1 VSLDGLWDVQ
11 RTGGLLP
18 PMWGVRKRFS
28 GERGATLVGPLP
40 LPIRLDGLTI
50 RYRPPLAFLVDH
62 LEPAGDGY
70 AGRATAF
77 GLQYGTFRLR
87 RLG

>member
-1 VSLDGLWDVQ
+1 MDLDGVWDVQ

-18 PMWGVRKRFS
+18 PMWGVRKRFL

-50 RYRPPLAFLVDH
+50 RYRGPLRFLVDH
-62 LEPAGDGY
+62 LEPDEDGFS
-70 AGRATAF
+70 GRATAF
-77 GLQYGTFRLR
+77 RIQYGTFRLR
-87 RLG
+87 RPT

>member
-1 VSLDGLWDVQ
+1 MDLDGLWDVE

-18 PMWGVRKRFS
+18 PLWGVRKRFS
-28 GERGATLVGPLP
+28 GASGATLVGPLP

-50 RYRPPLAFLVDH
+50 RYRAPLAFLVDH
-62 LEPAGDGY
+62 LERDDDGY

-77 GLQYGTFRLR
+77 GHQYGTFRLR
-87 RLG
+87 RRG